1 MENTVTDGELPLED
15 VTIVDITQVLA
26 GPFSTMVLGD
36 MGADII
42 KIEPPG
48 RGDRG
53 RSIRPSPEYFD
64 SVNRNKRSVTVDLK
78 SERGQ
83 EVIKRLVTDAD
94 VLIESMKPGRMDN
107 FGLGYAD
114 LEPENPDLV
123 YCSITGFGTGSPY
136 ETLGAW
142 DMIIQA
148 MSGAMSMTG
157 EADGPPVWSGLP
169 SGDLIAGMYTVQS
182 VLAALLARETGEISG
197 EWIEVPMLDTAIS
210 WLTIR
215 AGYTFGT
222 GEPFPRT
229 GTQHPSIAPFG
240 VFECRD
246 EPLVIAAGTDSLW
259 SELCD
264 ALGRGELVDDS
275 RFESLDAR
283 VSNRE
288 ELRSTLGETLS
299 KRSRSEWLDVLHDH
313 GVPAGP
319 IYDTKSVWGDDHVQ
333 WRQLHKTMDREDRE
347 DADVIDHPVHFS
359 NLVTELATVPETLGE
374 STEDVLRE
382 YGYSTEDIRELRR
395 AGVID

>member
-1 MENTVTDGELPLED
+1 
-15 VTIVDITQVLA
+15 
-26 GPFSTMVLGD
+26 
-36 MGADII
+36 
-42 KIEPPG
+42 
-48 RGDRG
+48 
-53 RSIRPSPEYFD
+53 
-64 SVNRNKRSVTVDLK
+64 
-78 SERGQ
+78 
-83 EVIKRLVTDAD
+83 
-94 VLIESMKPGRMDN
+94 
-107 FGLGYAD
+107 
-114 LEPENPDLV
+114 
-123 YCSITGFGTGSPY
+123 
-136 ETLGAW
+136 
-142 DMIIQA
+142 
-148 MSGAMSMTG
+148 
-157 EADGPPVWSGLP
+157 
-169 SGDLIAGMYTVQS
+169 
-182 VLAALLARETGEISG
+182 
-197 EWIEVPMLDTAIS
+197 
-210 WLTIR
+210 
-215 AGYTFGT
+215 
-222 GEPFPRT
+222 
-229 GTQHPSIAPFG
+229 